1 MNKGYI
7 LDGVN
12 FSMILCTILIFL
24 GWIQSTPTI
33 FKWASFIVKILVG
46 LFLLIRFSF
55 LYSDTFSE
63 FDKKVCF
70 VAGMYILVFTLGDYI
85 HEIAYGARPL
95 LAQTGLIQTAKE
107 VEKH

>member
-24 GWIQSTPTI
+24 GWIQSTPQV
-33 FKWASFIVKILVG
+33 FKWASFIVKILVA

-85 HEIAYGARPL
+85 HEIAYGVRPL
-95 LAQTGLIQTAKE
+95 IAKTGLIQEPSKL
-107 VEKH
+107 EKR

>member
-1 MNKGYI
+1 MNKGYL

-24 GWIQSTPTI
+24 GWIQSTPRI
-33 FKWASFIVKILVG
+33 FKWASFIAKILIG
-46 LFLLIRFSF
+46 LFLLARFSF
-55 LYSDTFSE
+55 LAKETLDD

-95 LAQTGLIQTAKE
+95 LAQTGLIQTSAE
-107 VEKH
+107 VEKR